1 MAWKASKHSFP
12 NRLHQ
17 PRSHKYSM
25 RPLQN
30 ILHIS
35 QFSSLMEGKDNFS
48 DLPWWDDCIYQVKMQ
63 LLSDKTTTHDNL
75 RQKARDVT
83 SNYIAIQTEFPYI
96 QKDQFLD
103 AVVDQI
109 EKDLDDVT
117 FDQRPLASVAAQRA
131 RASIQEDPEKRF
143 IKLR

>member
-48 DLPWWDDCIYQVKMQ
+48 DLPWWDDCVYQVKMQ

-75 RQKARDVT
+75 RQKARDIT
-83 SNYIAIQTEFPYI
+83 SNYIAIQTEYPYI
-96 QKDQFLD
+96 QKEQFLD

-117 FDQRPLASVAAQRA
+117 FDQRPLASVAAQRV

>member
-1 MAWKASKHSFP
+1 
-12 NRLHQ
+12 
-17 PRSHKYSM
+17 M

-30 ILHIS
+30 ILDLY
-35 QFSSLMEGKDNFS
+35 QFSSLIGEGKS
-48 DLPWWDDCIYQVKMQ
+48 DYSCLPWWKDCIYQVKMQ

-75 RQKARDVT
+75 RPKARDYA

-96 QKDQFLD
+96 QKEQFLD
-103 AVVDQI
+103 DLADTV
-109 EKDLDDVT
+109 EKELEDVS

-131 RASIQEDPEKRF
+131 RASILEDPEKRF

>member
-48 DLPWWDDCIYQVKMQ
+48 DLPWWDDCVYQVKMQ

-83 SNYIAIQTEFPYI
+83 SNYIAIQTEYPYI
-96 QKDQFLD
+96 QKEQFLD

-117 FDQRPLASVAAQRA
+117 FDQRPLASVAAQRV

>member
-1 MAWKASKHSFP
+1 
-12 NRLHQ
+12 
-17 PRSHKYSM
+17 M

-30 ILHIS
+30 ILDIYQFASIIS
-35 QFSSLMEGKDNFS
+35 EGKRDYS
-48 DLPWWDDCIYQVKMQ
+48 SLPWWKDCIYQVNMQ

-75 RQKARDVT
+75 RQKAKDYA
-83 SNYIAIQTEFPYI
+83 SNYIAIQTELPYI

-103 AVVDQI
+103 ALADQV
-109 EKDLDDVT
+109 EKELEKVS

-131 RASIQEDPEKRF
+131 RASIPEDPEKKF

>member
-1 MAWKASKHSFP
+1 
-12 NRLHQ
+12 
-17 PRSHKYSM
+17 M

-96 QKDQFLD
+96 QKEQFLD

-117 FDQRPLASVAAQRA
+117 FDQRPLASVAAQRS

>member
-1 MAWKASKHSFP
+1 
-12 NRLHQ
+12 
-17 PRSHKYSM
+17 
-25 RPLQN
+25 
-30 ILHIS
+30 
-35 QFSSLMEGKDNFS
+35 
-48 DLPWWDDCIYQVKMQ
+48 MQ
-63 LLSDKTTTHDNL
+63 LLSDKTTSHDKL
-75 RQKARDVT
+75 RQKARDYA